1 MKTHK
6 RSLIAAALGL
16 LVLLGSVVAVHI
28 AINPN
33 WNLAKFQSQQ
43 LRWGNCYGDFQC
55 SSFKVP
61 VDYNAIDGRTFT
73 LQVLRR
79 KATDQRNRLGSL
91 IVNPG
96 GPGGSG
102 VDYAYSADSIVSPAI
117 INKYDI
123 VGFDPRGVNTSEP
136 VRCLTDSEE
145 DKFLAN
151 DGQAKDIDEV
161 NKLVSAAKK
170 FTKGCAAMAGSKIGH
185 YSTLETAKDMDILRR
200 ALGDAKLNFLGKSY
214 GTYLGTLYAALFP
227 NSIGHMVLDGAVD
240 PNVSLK
246 EQNLVQ
252 AIGFDRALTDFLAS
266 QNKYSLSDIKKLISD
281 ADSKPLI
288 GTHQRPM
295 TSALLITAIAA
306 SLYDNRDGWP
316 KLEIALEQAISKQN
330 PNGLLSIADDYF
342 QRDSFGK
349 YVSNENDISI
359 MITCSDWAVSQ
370 SPQEML
376 KDATAFK
383 NAAPVFGPYLS
394 FAGLP
399 CKYWPA
405 KPVTPKR
412 SLTNLKTTPIVV
424 IGVTRD
430 PATPYV
436 WAKALSKDLPNSVLL
451 TYDGEGHTGHGR
463 GNTCIDS
470 KVDAYF
476 LRNLSP
482 DAGSVCVASGN

>member
-1 MKTHK
+1 MKNHK

-16 LVLLGSVVAVHI
+16 IVLLGTVVVVRV

-33 WNLAKFQSQQ
+33 WNLAKFQNQE
-43 LRWGNCYGDFQC
+43 LRWDSCYGDFEC

-61 VDYNAIDGRTFT
+61 VDYDAIDGRTFT

-79 KATDQRNRLGSL
+79 MATDQRNRLGSL

-102 VDYAYSADSIVSPAI
+102 VDYAYNADSIVSPAI

-151 DGQAKDIDEV
+151 DGQAKNIDEV

-170 FTKGCAAMAGSKIGH
+170 FTKGCATIAGSKIGH

-200 ALGDAKLNFLGKSY
+200 ALGDTKLNFLGKSY

-281 ADSKPLI
+281 AESKPLI

-316 KLEIALEQAISKQN
+316 KLEIALEQAINKQN

-359 MITCSDWAVSQ
+359 MITCSDWPVSQ
-370 SPQEML
+370 SPQEMF
-376 KDATAFK
+376 KDTTAFK
-383 NAAPVFGPYLS
+383 NAAPVFGPFLS

-405 KPVTPKR
+405 KPVMPKQ
-412 SLTNLKTTPIVV
+412 SLTNLKTPPIVV

-463 GNTCIDS
+463 GNACIDS

-482 DAGSVCVASGN
+482 ATGSVCVASGN